1 MNIESYSH
9 YLEPLALSG
18 FIALQLWIFRRFLIE
33 KLGYVSWIHL
43 NWFVMIYFTIV
54 WCAFCRECLLESRLM
69 RFDLNRDGNF
79 SQNEITYEQQE
90 ALRVVAKDLARKL
103 TVYTGLIYSGLITS
117 LIYTLN
123 LIKNAYR

>member
-1 MNIESYSH
+1 
-9 YLEPLALSG
+9 
-18 FIALQLWIFRRFLIE
+18 
-33 KLGYVSWIHL
+33 
-43 NWFVMIYFTIV
+43 
-54 WCAFCRECLLESRLM
+54 M